1 MQAVGYMSGLRKK
14 RTYGRLAVLRSVRTE
29 IRQRKLSVLERS
41 KTMLKEKIG
50 VVLFAL
56 GVMMADSKCLIVP
69 IALAILGAVLI
80 ATTKGAKE

>member
-1 MQAVGYMSGLRKK
+1 
-14 RTYGRLAVLRSVRTE
+14 
-29 IRQRKLSVLERS
+29 
-41 KTMLKEKIG
+41 MLKEKIG

-56 GVMMADSKCLIVP
+56 GTMMADSECLIVP